1 MLVHNGVIENF
12 EELKIAYLAN
22 DHFIGETDT
31 EIIAHL
37 IETFAKDTTTQEA
50 FLKALRVIKGSYAFA
65 LIDRTAPDVIYVA
78 KNKSPLLIGLGDGFN
93 VIASDAMAMLAHTK
107 EFVEIEDEEM
117 VTVTSEK
124 VIIQNFAGDIV
135 ERSSFE
141 AQVDASDIEKGTYPF
156 IC

>member
-50 FLKALRVIKGSYAFA
+50 F
-65 LIDRTAPDVIYVA
+65 
-78 KNKSPLLIGLGDGFN
+78 
-93 VIASDAMAMLAHTK
+93 
-107 EFVEIEDEEM
+107 
-117 VTVTSEK
+117 
-124 VIIQNFAGDIV
+124 
-135 ERSSFE
+135 
-141 AQVDASDIEKGTYPF
+141 
-156 IC
+156 